1 RALERD
7 LRMEQ
12 LEQDAHGHGRRA
24 NGRLGEP
31 DDHWEVD
38 AEPDDDLVEAPL
50 RHPKLPRLRYQYGR
64 RQLSAGDDRQLLGEG
79 RMLVPVERSGLDDD
93 KLSML
98 AKWAAGLRDDQRA
111 EVAAA
116 GRAIEMLIDEVE
128 RLNVLIWERR
138 LDTGGEAG
146 LAQIWQ
152 GAEAP
157 GGEDASPTLGDR

>member
-1 RALERD
+1 
-7 LRMEQ
+7 
-12 LEQDAHGHGRRA
+12 
-24 NGRLGEP
+24 
-31 DDHWEVD
+31 
-38 AEPDDDLVEAPL
+38 
-50 RHPKLPRLRYQYGR
+50 
-64 RQLSAGDDRQLLGEG
+64 
-79 RMLVPVERSGLDDD
+79 MLVPVEKPGLDDD

-138 LDTGGEAG
+138 LDTGEAG
-146 LAQIWQ
+146 LAQIWH

-157 GGEDASPTLGDR
+157 GGEDVSQTLGDRLRNRARTALRTRADA

>member
-1 RALERD
+1 
-7 LRMEQ
+7 
-12 LEQDAHGHGRRA
+12 
-24 NGRLGEP
+24 
-31 DDHWEVD
+31 
-38 AEPDDDLVEAPL
+38 
-50 RHPKLPRLRYQYGR
+50 
-64 RQLSAGDDRQLLGEG
+64 
-79 RMLVPVERSGLDDD
+79 MLVPVEKPGLDDD

-138 LDTGGEAG
+138 LDTGEAG
-146 LAQIWQ
+146 LAQIWH

-157 GGEDASPTLGDR
+157 GAADVSPTLGDRLRNRARTALRTRADA